1 VTTRASLSQS
11 AVDPLRSLRD
21 ERGAASCRRATGR
34 ARIDREAMMRH
45 PLRFAASVVA
55 ALVVFSA
62 GFAAGQHHAP
72 SGDERVEQ
80 KLLASIDL
88 AKAVESMGDRELRL
102 SHVTIAPG
110 GHIGL
115 HSHVDD
121 PTVVYLVSGVL
132 TNHHEDGA
140 TEELAAGQAFAE
152 FGPMS
157 HWVEN
162 RGASPATFVF
172 ASVSRRR

>member
-1 VTTRASLSQS
+1 VTARAPLDAFDLPRSGAIS
-11 AVDPLRSLRD
+11 AGGV
-21 ERGAASCRRATGR
+21 AAYRRAARHG
-34 ARIDREAMMRH
+34 RIDREATMRH
-45 PLRFAASVVA
+45 PLRIGTSAVA
-55 ALVVFSA
+55 ALVLFLA
-62 GFAAGQHHAP
+62 GFAAGQHRAP
-72 SGDERVEQ
+72 SGDELVAQ
-80 KLLASIDL
+80 TLLASIDL
-88 AKAVESMGDRELRL
+88 AKAVATLGDRELRL
-102 SHVTIAPG
+102 SHVTVAPG

-132 TNHHEDGA
+132 TNHHEDGT
-140 TEELAAGQAFAE
+140 TEELRAGQAFAE
-152 FGPMS
+152 FGPKS

>member
-1 VTTRASLSQS
+1 
-11 AVDPLRSLRD
+11 
-21 ERGAASCRRATGR
+21 
-34 ARIDREAMMRH
+34 MRH
-45 PLRFAASVVA
+45 PLGLAASVVA
-55 ALVVFSA
+55 ALALFSA
-62 GFAAGQHHAP
+62 GFAAGQHRAP
-72 SGDERVEQ
+72 SGDRLVEQ
-80 KLLASIDL
+80 TLLASIDL
-88 AKAVESMGDRELRL
+88 AKAVDTLGDRELRL

-132 TNHHEDGA
+132 TNHHDGGS
-140 TEELAAGQAFAE
+140 TEELTAGQAFAE
-152 FGPMS
+152 FGPKS

-162 RGASPATFVF
+162 RGAGPATFVF